1 MAGRR
6 LNVLDV
12 REMVR
17 RFRLGQSDRQVA
29 HDMSCSRHTAGKYR
43 LLAQGQGWLTRPDLP
58 TPAEIDGQ
66 RAAVVTDPP
75 DTGPDSSVE
84 PHRARVVE
92 LRAKGVEMIA
102 IWQILKDER
111 QFTGSYSSVRRFVRT
126 LEPRTPDACVRV
138 ETPPGEEAQVD
149 FGYAGALA
157 DPVTGEMR
165 RAWVFV
171 MTLAF
176 SRHQY
181 AEIVFDQT
189 VSTWLALHVRAFE
202 FFGGVPARI
211 VPDNLKAAV
220 VRASFHDPQ
229 IQHAYRE
236 LAEHYS
242 FTVSPCRPK
251 TPRHKGKVESG
262 VRYVKRNALAGREF
276 KDVREANAYLLDW
289 VRTRAGVR
297 DHGTTH
303 EAPLVRFERERPHLK
318 PLPAVR
324 YELAVWKEAKL
335 HPDCHVVFEQAYY
348 SAPHRLVG
356 QKLLVRATPDRVE
369 IYFRYERVATHA
381 RAKYRGQRVSSILH
395 YPPDRV
401 AGLLVTPMRVKEQ
414 ARTIGES
421 TSQLIEEML
430 SDQPVDRL
438 RPAQGILTLV
448 KRYGPERLEA
458 ACRRALVFNQTTYR
472 AVSTILAKG
481 MEYLPLPPEV
491 RERGPVPRT
500 SAFARPVHEIA
511 VGL

>member
-6 LNVLDV
+6 TSVFDI
-12 REMVR
+12 REIVR
-17 RFRLGQSDRQVA
+17 RFKLGQSDRQA
-29 HDMSCSRHTAGKYR
+29 ARELMTNRRTMSKYR
-43 LLAQGQGWLTRPDLP
+43 QMARAAGWLDRPDLP
-58 TPAEIDGQ
+58 TPAEVESRLAII
-66 RAAVVTDPP
+66 TNPP
-75 DTGPDSSVE
+75 ELGPASSVE

-92 LRAKGVEMIA
+92 LRLKGVERMA

-111 QFTGSYSSVRRFVRT
+111 QYAGSYSSIRRFVRV
-126 LEPRTPDACVRV
+126 LEPRTPEACVRV

-149 FGYAGALA
+149 FGYAGTFA

-171 MTLAF
+171 MTLCY
-176 SRHQY
+176 SRHMY

-202 FFGGVPARI
+202 FFGGVPSRL

-229 IQHAYRE
+229 IQRAYRE
-236 LAEHYS
+236 LAEHYG
-242 FTVSPCRPK
+242 FTIAPCRPR
-251 TPRHKGKVESG
+251 TPRHKGKVESS
-262 VRYVKRNALAGREF
+262 VHYVVRNALAGREF
-276 KDVREANAYLLDW
+276 RDIRLANAYLLDW
-289 VRTRAGVR
+289 VVTRAGVR

-356 QKLLVRATPDRVE
+356 QKLLIRATPDRVE
-369 IYFRYERVATHA
+369 IYYRYERVATHA
-381 RAKYRGQRVSSILH
+381 RARYRGQRVSFILH

-414 ARTIGES
+414 ARAIGES
-421 TSQLIEEML
+421 TSQLIEELL

-438 RPAQGILTLV
+438 RSAQGILTLV

-458 ACRRALVFNQTTYR
+458 ACRRALAFKLASYR
-472 AVSTILAKG
+472 TVSTILSKG
-481 MEYLPLPPEV
+481 LEYVPLPPEAQ
-491 RERGPVPRT
+491 ERGPVPRT
-500 SAFARPVHEIA
+500 SLFARPVHEIA
-511 VGL
+511 MGL